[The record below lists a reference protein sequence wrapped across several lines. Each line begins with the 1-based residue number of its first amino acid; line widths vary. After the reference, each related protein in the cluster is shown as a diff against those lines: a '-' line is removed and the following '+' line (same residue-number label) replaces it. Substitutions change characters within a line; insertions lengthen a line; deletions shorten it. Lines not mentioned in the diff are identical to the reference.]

1 MEGYFKVYRKITES
15 SIFAHPVALKI
26 WIWCLAKASY
36 KDRFATLKVG
46 RGETIVSIKAG
57 QFLFGRFKAEE
68 ELGIDGS
75 TIYKW
80 INRFASAEFDMI
92 TIESNNQYS
101 VITICNWVD
110 YQEVESEEVTSKE
123 QPSNNEVAAKEQLCN
138 TNKKDKKVNK
148 DKKVFIIPS
157 IEEIKD
163 YFVLKNIED
172 KDLDYFAERFYNF
185 YSSKNWFVGKN
196 KMAEWKAAATNSLK
210 WEDKRAIQPKNNGYV
225 KHRDVPSESPGRSGS
240 STL

>member
-1 MEGYFKVYRKITES
+1 MDGWIKLHRKITEWDWYDDANTFRLF
-15 SIFAHPVALKI
+15 IHLLL
-26 WIWCLAKASY
+26 LANS
-36 KDRFATLKVG
+36 KDAKW
-46 RGETIVSIKAG
+46 RGENIKRG
-57 QFLFGRFKAEE
+57 
-68 ELGIDGS
+68 ELITSVAHLSEDLKLSSKQIRLSLEKLKKTSEIGTERANNSTMI
-75 TIYKW
+75 TIYKY
-80 INRFASAEFDMI
+80 D
-92 TIESNNQYS
+92 
-101 VITICNWVD
+101 C
-110 YQEVESEEVTSKE
+110 YQGSDKTEGQTNG
-123 QPSNNEVAAKEQLCN
+123 QP
-138 TNKKDKKVNK
+138 KDKPRANEGQTEGNK
-148 DKKVFIIPS
+148 QEGKEIKKEKKIFIIPS

-185 YSSKNWFVGKN
+185 YSSKNWYVGKN